1 MKSLILIITTCLSL
15 FSGVINAQET
25 NKPMKILVAYFSH
38 SGNTHTIAEQIQKVT
53 GADLFEI
60 EVQEA
65 YPSEYQGVLD
75 RAKKEINNREKPALK
90 TMPENLAQYDVV
102 FIGSPN
108 WWSTI
113 APAVATFLSTGDFTG
128 KTIIPFV
135 THGGGGMARC
145 ETDAKKLCPKA
156 IWMKGFAVNGS
167 SVDGAA
173 PHVEKW
179 LKGIGIV
186 NE

>member
-1 MKSLILIITTCLSL
+1 MKYLILIITVGLS
-15 FSGVINAQET
+15 FFCGRADAQET
-25 NKPMKILVAYFSH
+25 SKTMKILVAYFSH
-38 SGNTHTIAEQIQKVT
+38 SGNTRTIAEQIQKAT

-60 EVQEA
+60 EVRDA
-65 YPSEYQGVLD
+65 YPSDYQGVLD
-75 RAKKEINNREKPALK
+75 RAKKEISDQEKPALK
-90 TMPENLAQYDVV
+90 TMPKNLAEYDVV

-128 KTIIPFV
+128 KTLVPFV

-145 ETDAKKLCPKA
+145 EADAKKLCPKA
-156 IWMKGFAVNGS
+156 IWLKGLSVNGS

-173 PHVEKW
+173 SRVGKW
-179 LKGIGIV
+179 LKEIGIA
-186 NE
+186 E